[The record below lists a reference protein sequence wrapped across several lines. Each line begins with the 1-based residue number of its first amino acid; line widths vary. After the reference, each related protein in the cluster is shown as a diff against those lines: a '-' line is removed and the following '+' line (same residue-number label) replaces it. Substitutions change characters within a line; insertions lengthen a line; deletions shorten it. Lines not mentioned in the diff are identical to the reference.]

1 MYELV
6 QATRARANIFRNAE
20 WWAEDQSPDQAI
32 AWFDSIYEQLES
44 LRMMPERFP
53 LAPEN
58 GSVEVEIREMPLG
71 VGSRPSYRAVF
82 TIKPLEVH
90 VLTARRACQDAL
102 TISDIEKSPLADG
115 KQ

>member
-1 MYELV
+1 MNYGLV
-6 QATRARANIFRNAE
+6 LTARARADILRNAE
-20 WWAEDQSPDQAI
+20 WWAENHSPGQAI

-44 LRMMPERFP
+44 LRMMPERFS

-90 VLTARRACQDAL
+90 VLTVRRASQDEV
-102 TISDIEKSPLADG
+102 TTEDIES
-115 KQ
+115 

>member
-1 MYELV
+1 MNYGLV
-6 QATRARANIFRNAE
+6 LTARARADILRNAE
-20 WWAEDQSPDQAI
+20 WWAENHLPDQAI

-44 LRMMPERFP
+44 LRMMPERFS

-90 VLTARRACQDAL
+90 VLTVRRASQDAV
-102 TISDIEKSPLADG
+102 TSEDIES
-115 KQ
+115 

>member
-1 MYELV
+1 MMYELV
-6 QATRARANIFRNAE
+6 LANRARADILRNAE
-20 WWAEDQSPDQAI
+20 WWAENHSPDQAI

-44 LRMMPERFP
+44 LRMIPERFP

-82 TIKPLEVH
+82 TIKPLEVQ
-90 VLTARRACQDAL
+90 VLTVRRACQDAL
-102 TISDIEKSPLADG
+102 TTKDIES
-115 KQ
+115 